1 MLFYLHISICFLQKE
16 KKIFFN
22 EDTFMRL
29 NEKTHNSKKLIH
41 AQGQRLGHW
50 NSLNK
55 VDSVPARTTWE
66 SQDD

>member
-16 KKIFFN
+16 KKNFFN

-41 AQGQRLGHW
+41 AQGQRLGH
-50 NSLNK
+50 
-55 VDSVPARTTWE
+55 
-66 SQDD
+66 